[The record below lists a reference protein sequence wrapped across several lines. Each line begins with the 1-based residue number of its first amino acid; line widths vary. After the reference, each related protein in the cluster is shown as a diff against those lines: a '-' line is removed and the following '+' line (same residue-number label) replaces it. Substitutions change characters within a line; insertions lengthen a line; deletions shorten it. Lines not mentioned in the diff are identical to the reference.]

1 MVEVVNNHR
10 RLRFSRQET
19 LRTVRRVIR
28 GEKRPTEGITVVFVN
43 RYFIRR
49 MNREFL
55 KRNYATDVISFQL
68 EDGLGKEGEVYINL
82 DRAKSQAR
90 EYRVSYGEEVNRLL
104 IHGTLHLFGYEDST
118 KRKRERMRKREEY
131 YLTRLKQRSRP
142 HA

>member
-10 RLRFSRQET
+10 RLRFPRQET

-28 GEKRPTEGITVVFVN
+28 GEKRLTDGITVVFVN

-49 MNREFL
+49 MNRKFL
-55 KRNYATDVISFQL
+55 KRNYATDVISFRL
-68 EDGLGKEGEVYINL
+68 EDGLSKGGEIYINL
-82 DRAKSQAR
+82 DRARSQAR

-104 IHGTLHLFGYEDST
+104 IHGALHLFGYEDST

-131 YLTRLKQRSRP
+131 YLTRLK
-142 HA
+142 